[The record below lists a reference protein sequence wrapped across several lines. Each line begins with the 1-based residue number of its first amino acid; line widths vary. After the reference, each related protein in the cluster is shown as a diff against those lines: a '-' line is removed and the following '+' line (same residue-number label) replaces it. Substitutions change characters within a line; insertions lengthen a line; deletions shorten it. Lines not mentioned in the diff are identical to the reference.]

1 MTIRYDNGA
10 GVSPVAVKS
19 LWDKIVWAQGRDLDT
34 IAVSLHHSQR
44 VVHAWD
50 GNRLVGTARILTDGA
65 YYATLWDV
73 IVDPEYQGQGIG
85 TQLVDQAIQP
95 YLNRGF
101 SFIALF
107 AAEGKEEFYQ
117 QRGFSIHPRGM
128 KLHEPL

>member
-1 MTIRYDNGA
+1 MMIRYDNGTEI
-10 GVSPVAVKS
+10 SLLAVKS

-34 IAVSLHHSQR
+34 IAVALQHSQR

-50 GNRLVGTARILTDGA
+50 GARLVGTARILTDGA

-73 IVDPEYQGQGIG
+73 IVDPEYQGLGIG

-101 SFIALF
+101 SFVALF
-107 AAEGKEEFYQ
+107 AAEGKEEFYKH
-117 QRGFSIHPRGM
+117 RGFSIHPRGM
-128 KLHEPL
+128 KLNEPL